1 MNPPARSTARKVR
14 SSSGSNTPQLSRFAF
29 TDINLNA
36 FRVQLAESYGLLVK
50 LLAKL
55 RIDAFMLGILASVA
69 VAALLPAR
77 GVAADTL
84 DWITKIAIGVLFLL
98 YGARLEPREALAGLR
113 HWRLHSTALAVTY
126 LIFPLI
132 GLALH
137 ALVPSVLTDDLY
149 TGVLFLCLVPSTV
162 QSSIAFTSIARGNVA
177 GAVVSAS
184 LSNLIGVFAT
194 PLLVMLLM
202 DTTGNAT
209 VSPTAILAIV
219 VQLLLPFLAGQ
230 LLRPR
235 MTWLLRHTTVTRA
248 VDRGSVYLVVYAAF
262 SAGMVEHIWSGISPR
277 ALLAIVAVC
286 AGILAVVLTI
296 TTFGS
301 RLLGFARPDQ
311 IVTVFCGSKKSLATG
326 LPMASVLFAGHP
338 VGLIVLPLMVF
349 HQIQLLT
356 CTVLAQRYA
365 RSAQSDLAAAE
376 PSVQPA

>member
-1 MNPPARSTARKVR
+1 MK
-14 SSSGSNTPQLSRFAF
+14 F
-29 TDINLNA
+29 
-36 FRVQLAESYGLLVK
+36 
-50 LLAKL
+50 LAKL

-77 GVAADTL
+77 GNAADVL
-84 DWITKIAIGVLFLL
+84 DWITKVAIGVLFLL
-98 YGARLEPREALAGLR
+98 YGVRLEPREALAGLR
-113 HWRLHSTALAVTY
+113 HWRLHSSVLSVTY
-126 LIFPLI
+126 VVFPLI

-137 ALVPSVLTDDLY
+137 VLVPSVLTDDLY

-184 LSNLIGVFAT
+184 LSNLVGVFAT

-235 MTWLLRHTTVTRA
+235 MTWLLRRARVTRA
-248 VDRGSVYLVVYAAF
+248 IDRGSVYLVVYAAF

-277 ALLAIVAVC
+277 ALLATVAVC
-286 AGILAVVLTI
+286 AGLLAMVLTI
-296 TTFGS
+296 TTVGS

-311 IVTVFCGSKKSLATG
+311 IVVVFCGSKKSLATG
-326 LPMASVLFAGHP
+326 LPMASVLFTGHP
-338 VGLIVLPLMVF
+338 IGLIVLPLMIF

-365 RSAQSDLAAAE
+365 RSTEPDLATTE
-376 PSVQPA
+376 PSAQPA

>member
-1 MNPPARSTARKVR
+1 MK
-14 SSSGSNTPQLSRFAF
+14 F
-29 TDINLNA
+29 
-36 FRVQLAESYGLLVK
+36 
-50 LLAKL
+50 LAKL
-55 RIDAFMLGILASVA
+55 RIDAFMLGLLASVA

-77 GVAADTL
+77 GVAADAL
-84 DWITKIAIGVLFLL
+84 DWMTKVAIGVLFLF

-113 HWRLHSTALAVTY
+113 HWRLHSSVLAVTY
-126 LIFPLI
+126 LVFPLI
-132 GLALH
+132 GLAMHVL
-137 ALVPSVLTDDLY
+137 APSVLTDDLY

-162 QSSIAFTSIARGNVA
+162 QSSIAFTAIARGNVA

-202 DTTGNAT
+202 DTTGKAT

-230 LLRPR
+230 VLRPR
-235 MTWLLRHTTVTRA
+235 MTWLLRHAAVTRA

-262 SAGMVEHIWSGISPR
+262 SAGMVEHIWSATSPR
-277 ALLAIVAVC
+277 ALLATVAVC
-286 AGILAVVLTI
+286 AGLLAVVLTI

-301 RLLGFARPDQ
+301 RLLGFSRPDQ
-311 IVTVFCGSKKSLATG
+311 IVAVFCGSKKSLATG
-326 LPMASVLFAGHP
+326 LPMASVLFTGHP
-338 VGLIVLPLMVF
+338 VGLIVLPLMIF

-365 RSAQSDLAAAE
+365 RSAEPDLVTTE
-376 PSVQPA
+376 PSAQPA

>member
-1 MNPPARSTARKVR
+1 MK
-14 SSSGSNTPQLSRFAF
+14 F
-29 TDINLNA
+29 
-36 FRVQLAESYGLLVK
+36 
-50 LLAKL
+50 LAKL

-77 GVAADTL
+77 GAAADAL

-113 HWRLHSTALAVTY
+113 HWRLHSTVPAVTY

-137 ALVPSVLTDDLY
+137 VLVPSVLTDDLY

-219 VQLLLPFLAGQ
+219 VQLLVPFLAGQ

-235 MTWLLRHTTVTRA
+235 MTWLLRHATVTKS

-262 SAGMVEHIWSGISPR
+262 SAGMVEHIWSGISPQ

-286 AGILAVVLTI
+286 AGILSVVLTI

-326 LPMASVLFAGHP
+326 LPMASVLFAGHQ

-365 RSAQSDLAAAE
+365 RSAQSDLATAA

>member
-1 MNPPARSTARKVR
+1 MK
-14 SSSGSNTPQLSRFAF
+14 F
-29 TDINLNA
+29 
-36 FRVQLAESYGLLVK
+36 
-50 LLAKL
+50 LAKL
-55 RIDAFMLGILASVA
+55 RIDAFMLGLLASVA

-77 GVAADTL
+77 GGAADAL
-84 DWITKIAIGVLFLL
+84 DWITKVAIGVLFLL

-113 HWRLHSTALAVTY
+113 HWRLHSSVLAVTY
-126 LIFPLI
+126 LLFPLI

-137 ALVPSVLTDDLY
+137 MLVPSVLTDDLY

-162 QSSIAFTSIARGNVA
+162 QSSIAFTSIAHGNVA
-177 GAVVSAS
+177 GAVVGAS

-202 DTTGNAT
+202 DTTGSAT

-230 LLRPR
+230 LLRRR
-235 MTWLLRHTTVTRA
+235 MTWLLRHTAVTRA
-248 VDRGSVYLVVYAAF
+248 VDRGSVYLIVYAAF
-262 SAGMVEHIWSGISPR
+262 SAGMVEHIWSGIAPR
-277 ALLAIVAVC
+277 ALLATVAVC

-301 RLLGFARPDQ
+301 RLLGFSRPDQ
-311 IVTVFCGSKKSLATG
+311 IVAVFCGSKKSLATG

-349 HQIQLLT
+349 HQIQLIT

-365 RSAQSDLAAAE
+365 HAATREDRTDLATAGQSAQ
-376 PSVQPA
+376 PA

>member
-1 MNPPARSTARKVR
+1 MK
-14 SSSGSNTPQLSRFAF
+14 F
-29 TDINLNA
+29 
-36 FRVQLAESYGLLVK
+36 
-50 LLAKL
+50 LAKL

-113 HWRLHSTALAVTY
+113 HWRLHSTVLAVTY
-126 LIFPLI
+126 LIFPPI

-137 ALVPSVLTDDLY
+137 VLVPSVLTDDLY

-235 MTWLLRHTTVTRA
+235 MTWLLRHATATRA

-301 RLLGFARPDQ
+301 RLLGFTRPDQ

-338 VGLIVLPLMVF
+338 IGLIVLPLMVF

-365 RSAQSDLAAAE
+365 RSAQSDLATAE